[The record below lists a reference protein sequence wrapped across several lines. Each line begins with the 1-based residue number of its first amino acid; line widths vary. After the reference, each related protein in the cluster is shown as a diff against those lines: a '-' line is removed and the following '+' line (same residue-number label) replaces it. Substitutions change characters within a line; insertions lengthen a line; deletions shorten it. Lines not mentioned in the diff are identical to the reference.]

1 MPGHAATLVDT
12 CNSAMRTHPHPTH
25 SRRAALEDGHD
36 LQLRC
41 LIELRSFPEV
51 LPELLQQISAQ
62 SDCDFRKCR
71 LHDEGHLC
79 GSVVLQKKPRLG
91 KGHSQSDLTN
101 CDQSNSANSD
111 TLGPALAKT
120 PFSEGRPLCHI
131 RTGARESSCR
141 SGPRCCKTCITG

>member
-1 MPGHAATLVDT
+1 
-12 CNSAMRTHPHPTH
+12 MRTHPHPTH

-101 CDQSNSANSD
+101 CDQRQLRK
-111 TLGPALAKT
+111 LGHT
-120 PFSEGRPLCHI
+120 
-131 RTGARESSCR
+131 RTGSGENAILRGTPAFATFAQAQENHPAGVGHVVARRASRAECA
-141 SGPRCCKTCITG
+141 